1 MYFLGRG
8 KRLAL
13 SIAGDDHPQY
23 PYTHNI
29 GRGSGLFSNRSYF
42 NPSFETI
49 PSSSSS
55 LKDLRR
61 IGKIRLTWE
70 ESVNLWAEEGEVDYG
85 RIRVSG
91 SSFLNADELTYLDD
105 SMVAS
110 TMESFE
116 DGPLKG
122 FSLDKFIS
130 GQHLK
135 VFGRQ
140 KSTSSSAP
148 PLSGNTRMHIRLV
161 IVC

>member
-1 MYFLGRG
+1 VYFVGRG

-13 SIAGDDHPQY
+13 SLVGDDHHPQY
-23 PYTHNI
+23 PYAHNI
-29 GRGSGLFSNRSYF
+29 ARGSGLFSNKSLY
-42 NPSFETI
+42 NPFFEMI

-55 LKDLRR
+55 SSSLRDLRR

-70 ESVNLWAEEGEVDYG
+70 ESVNLWAEGEVDYG

-105 SMVAS
+105 SMVAC
-110 TMESFE
+110 TMESFQ

-140 KSTSSSAP
+140 RSTSSSAP
-148 PLSGNTRMHIRLV
+148 SPSGNTHT
-161 IVC
+161 